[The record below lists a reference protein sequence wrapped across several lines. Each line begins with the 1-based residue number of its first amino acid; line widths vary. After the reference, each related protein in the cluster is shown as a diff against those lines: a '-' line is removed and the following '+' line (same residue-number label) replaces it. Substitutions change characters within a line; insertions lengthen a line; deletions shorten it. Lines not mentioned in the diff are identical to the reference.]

1 MNINKFMIV
10 FMNLFVN
17 YQILNVLYLNIF
29 IDFLPIVVF
38 IGQYDFIQS
47 LTTNGHINNKTNSR
61 HKFSLDDDS

>member
-38 IGQYDFIQS
+38 IG
-47 LTTNGHINNKTNSR
+47 
-61 HKFSLDDDS
+61 